1 MNRQRGLWAGIFVLA
16 ILTGCSN
23 KDKTLNVEGAYGP
36 VIENLSSDQE
46 PPVRGDVNAL
56 TVQITNPRA
65 YPIVYHWKAGAG
77 VLSDST
83 TATVHW
89 TPPDSIGEYPMTV
102 SIQAHDDL
110 NNVNF
115 FKTRTFALH
124 VDNEFQRWTHSIATQ
139 FDEVPPA
146 GGKIYYSEIR
156 NPATGESDVWSLGA
170 PLGAPQQV
178 TQTFWQATQ
187 ATVQSDGSR
196 VVFLGKV
203 RPFDHGASI
212 WQVPTT
218 GGDTLSA
225 ALVVRFSDNSNHFMG
240 GPRFEPTGSLFA
252 YASDTTGINFFHP
265 KMWIRDAGNP
275 AVAPIPVMPTT
286 LGASAENN
294 NSYWNPAWRGTGDSL
309 VTESYTGFG
318 QNNAASRGLY
328 KFSASGNPPTNPE
341 PFAAWLGDLLALEPD
356 WSSNGQHIIF
366 AKRSPGHLDRD
377 LWIINAA
384 ASDPSAAR
392 QITFGPADDFHPR
405 FSSDGTE
412 IFFMSNRVDG
422 YGANGFEDTERRGIN
437 VWSMSRFDRP

>member
-16 ILTGCSN
+16 ILTGCS

-36 VIENLSSDQE
+36 VIENLSSDHE

-56 TVQITNPRA
+56 TALITNPRG
-65 YPIVYHWKAGAG
+65 YPITYHWKAGAG

-89 TPPDSIGEYPMTV
+89 TPPDSIGDYPVTL
-102 SIQAHDDL
+102 SIQARDDL
-110 NNVNF
+110 NNVDF
-115 FKTRTFALH
+115 FKTRTFVLH

-139 FDEVPPA
+139 FDVVPPA

-156 NPATGESDVWSLGA
+156 DPATGASDVWSLGT

-178 TQTFWQATQ
+178 TQSFWQATQ

-203 RPFDHGASI
+203 RATDPGASI
-212 WQVPTT
+212 WQVPPT

-225 ALVVRFSDNSNHFMG
+225 TLVVAFSSNSNHYLG
-240 GPRFEPTGSLFA
+240 TPRFEPTGSLIA
-252 YASDTTGINFFHP
+252 YASDTVNVNFFHP
-265 KMWIRDAGNP
+265 KGWIRDAGNP
-275 AVAPIPVMPTT
+275 AVQPIPVMPTT
-286 LGASAENN
+286 LAFGAENN
-294 NSYWNPAWRGTGDSL
+294 NNYWNPAWRGSGDSL
-309 VTESYTGFG
+309 VMESWNGFG
-318 QNNAASRGLY
+318 QVNQSTRGLF

-341 PFAAWLGDLLALEPD
+341 PFQPWLNDLLALEPD
-356 WSSNGQHIIF
+356 WSADGQHIIF
-366 AKRSPGHLDRD
+366 SKRSPGHLDRD

-405 FSSDGTE
+405 FSSDGTT
-412 IFFMSNRVDG
+412 IFFLSDRVDG
-422 YGANGFEDTERRGIN
+422 YGANGMQETERRGTN